1 MLTKSTKLPLPP
13 SLTERLEQAAERMGS
28 TPASIARAAL
38 NEWLTKHAPPAVPA
52 SRYADRLENYRFI
65 ITRSHSIIL
74 TMSTQT
80 RVTLSLP
87 PGTVRRLDRVA
98 RDAKRS
104 RSNTVRLLLDSA
116 FVNSR
121 RLAELAR
128 LASET
133 ADAPDTVAAAA
144 REAAEDHLA
153 EHAELS
159 GFDQAAPESDTIQ
172 TTGETL

>member
-1 MLTKSTKLPLPP
+1 
-13 SLTERLEQAAERMGS
+13 
-28 TPASIARAAL
+28 
-38 NEWLTKHAPPAVPA
+38 
-52 SRYADRLENYRFI
+52 
-65 ITRSHSIIL
+65 
-74 TMSTQT
+74 MSTQT